1 MFVTARPPLDLLEGE
16 FYLDPYETYAWHR
29 ENEPVAWDAV
39 NELWGVFRYDDIVD
53 IETRD
58 REFISSDRE
67 KGGYRPNLPADPA
80 IIGLDNPLHAQR
92 RKIVSRRFTP
102 RTIAGR
108 EQHIRE
114 VVGELLDAALAK
126 GQGIEIVDEL
136 AAPLPARMIGWLL
149 GFPESEWRLLKQ
161 WSEETIQLGGGPRY
175 FDQAGM
181 QSSAAFFAAAEALY
195 EEKKR
200 CPADDIMTIWTEAQV
215 DGRPITLDEVRS
227 DGLLILD
234 GGAETTRTVI
244 ARTLLNLIA
253 NPDQW
258 AALRAGA
265 DITCA
270 VEEFIRYVS
279 PIHNMCRVATH
290 DCEIGGAKIK
300 AGQQLV
306 LMYGSANRDPAHFTD
321 PERFDVTRKPNDH
334 IAFGL
339 GTHFCLGAG
348 LARLEIKV
356 FFEEFVRR
364 VSDLQLSAGGS
375 VVEMPNAFV
384 FGLRSA
390 DLDLVAAS

>member
-1 MFVTARPPLDLLEGE
+1 MFVTARPPLDLLEGD
-16 FYLDPYETYAWHR
+16 FYLDPYATYAWHR
-29 ENEPVAWDAV
+29 ENEPVAWDPI

-58 REFISSDRE
+58 REFINSDRQ

-126 GQGIEIVDEL
+126 GDGVEIVDEL

-149 GFPESEWRLLKQ
+149 GFPESDWRLLKQ

-200 CPADDIMTIWTEAQV
+200 CPADDIMTIWTEAEV

-279 PIHNMCRVATH
+279 PIHNMCRVATA

-306 LMYGSANRDPAHFTD
+306 LMYGSANRDPAHFED
-321 PERFDVTRKPNDH
+321 PERLDVTRKPNEH

-364 VSDLQLSAGGS
+364 VSELRLSPNGS

-384 FGLRSA
+384 YGLRSA
-390 DLDLVAAS
+390 DLDLVAS